1 MKALLAALF
10 FGAIGVFFVWFM
22 GPSVWKDFNT
32 DEGKLVP
39 ALEYRVTEASCKSRV
54 FVVTTCDVELTHMT
68 TNESVDFDYLIFG
81 RMGGETV
88 YGLQTADGKT
98 LTTNT
103 GMDNLTNRIISLI
116 AFIIL
121 VFGLAFAGIK
131 AMFRGDDTGQTY
143 GR

>member
-10 FGAIGVFFVWFM
+10 FGAIGVFFIWLM
-22 GPSVWKDFNT
+22 GPSVWKDFRT
-32 DEGKLVP
+32 DESKLVP
-39 ALEYRVTEASCKSRV
+39 ALEYRVTEAQCKSRV

-68 TNESVDFDYLIFG
+68 TNEAVDFDYLIFG

-103 GMDNLTNRIISLI
+103 GMDNLTNRILSLI
-116 AFIIL
+116 VFTIL
-121 VFGLAFAGIK
+121 IFLLAFGGIL
-131 AMFRGDDTGQTY
+131 AMFKKDNDGQNF